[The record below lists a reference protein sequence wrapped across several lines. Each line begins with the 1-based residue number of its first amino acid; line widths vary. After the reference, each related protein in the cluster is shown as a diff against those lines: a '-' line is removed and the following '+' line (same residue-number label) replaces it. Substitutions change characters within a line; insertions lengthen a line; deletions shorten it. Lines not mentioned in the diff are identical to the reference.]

1 MGKKRSYQ
9 WQAVVD
15 EACATDYKTHPNDAR
30 DAAVDDRKLS
40 RVMEGKFKGGQP
52 IPPRVLEPRA
62 ARARAR
68 EMLRLGHIHQ
78 RRRRNQRLPP
88 RKH

>member
-15 EACATDYKTHPNDAR
+15 EACVTDYKTHPNDAHEA
-30 DAAVDDRKLS
+30 DVDDRRFS
-40 RVMEGKFKGGQP
+40 SAMEGKFSRGQP
-52 IPPRVLEPRA
+52 IPPRVLEPRT

-68 EMLRLGHIHQ
+68 ELLRLGHIQQQ
-78 RRRRNQRLPP
+78 RGRNKRLPP